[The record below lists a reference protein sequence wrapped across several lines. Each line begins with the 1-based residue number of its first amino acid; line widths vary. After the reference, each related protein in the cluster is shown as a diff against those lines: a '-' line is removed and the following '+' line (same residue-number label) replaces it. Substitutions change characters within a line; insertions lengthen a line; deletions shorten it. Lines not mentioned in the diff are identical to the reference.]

1 MAAELYTEQD
11 RCRQASLHCET
22 VAALPRRR
30 STGRERL
37 DEPQRN
43 WGAEIPRA
51 VTKPVWTGGLERLPG
66 PALQVHRRS
75 RATKGMI

>member
-1 MAAELYTEQD
+1 MTAELYTEQD
-11 RCRQASLHCET
+11 RCRQASLHGET

-43 WGAEIPRA
+43 WGGGDSTRGDETGVDRRPGADAWPRVA
-51 VTKPVWTGGLERLPG
+51 SS
-66 PALQVHRRS
+66 PA
-75 RATKGMI
+75 